1 MQISKNNIKRIG
13 INKKKNCNNLT
24 RIVQT
29 IGVLQ
34 GYSIAIKNIRTLTY
48 VIGNGGKP
56 GWGAGPHNIAY
67 SENGEIPNYF
77 SSFRNTNTVAIC
89 FPTETIKGK

>member
-56 GWGAGPHNIAY
+56 G
-67 SENGEIPNYF
+67 
-77 SSFRNTNTVAIC
+77 
-89 FPTETIKGK
+89 